1 MDKFEI
7 LKYIFKSKDGASWN
21 EVSEMLNEYEKE
33 NVSKFMTWLYD
44 VWHRKRFATP
54 PMLVKMYFEEQ
65 QPQLPDTAK
74 AGGQKT
80 LKTVEQHEPRLN
92 EQIGELGK
100 GYKFVCKMY
109 YPYGLS
115 CYDNFYT
122 KEELTSEL
130 KELVEKVKLQEDN
143 LQSKLTEVKK
153 LAYQIFAG
161 YKIRKFLKQL

>member
-1 MDKFEI
+1 MKTAEYFKGSRLTSSGVEKFIELLNNESHEI
-7 LKYIFKSKDGASWN
+7 N
-21 EVSEMLNEYEKE
+21 
-33 NVSKFMTWLYD
+33 
-44 VWHRKRFATP
+44 
-54 PMLVKMYFEEQ
+54 
-65 QPQLPDTAK
+65 
-74 AGGQKT
+74 
-80 LKTVEQHEPRLN
+80 RLN